1 MKTLVI
7 PSIEKDLTL
16 VKTFNVETPSNKDLF
31 FEIHKISDRFI
42 DANYSEE
49 EKLKTR
55 TLDSGYL
62 VVRNNK
68 ICDIVVAQE
77 LNKDYD
83 TSIET
88 ITSTI
93 ERCIANTTRTI
104 EKSISD
110 LSMNEKIMS
119 KISDSKRIGI
129 LQKENRITKQCLS
142 DAHHITDIEKYL

>member
-1 MKTLVI
+1 MTALVI

-16 VKTFNVETPSNKDLF
+16 VKTFNIVTPSKKDIV
-31 FEIHKISDRFI
+31 FEIHKISDHFI

-49 EKLKTR
+49 EKVKSQ

-68 ICDIVVAQE
+68 ICDIVIAQE
-77 LNKDYD
+77 LNKDHD

-93 ERCIANTTRTI
+93 DVCIKSTTRTI
-104 EKSISD
+104 EKIISD

-119 KISDSKRIGI
+119 RINDSKKIGM
-129 LQKENRITKQCLS
+129 LHDENRIIKQCLS
-142 DAHHITDIEKYL
+142 DANYITDIENYL